1 MQEKPVKGQI
11 QPQETDTE
19 PFTEVTLTVAE
30 CGEFPSLGEYHE
42 GIRSVEEAIAIFKEI
57 PPERMNG
64 IPSIGIQV
72 HTEGTESYEDTQLDI
87 FSGNTID
94 LEMLSYV
101 PEIAGNARAV
111 EIIEELRACFPDAGI
126 IGELPERNRKEAAG
140 LAAEID
146 TFAYEYDVYQYRDS
160 VEDRQAQV
168 EEMTADIQVGES
180 GYLKD
185 FLQEVI
191 EADEEPENVEKAK
204 ELLQR
209 LEEYKPLAK
218 VEELEEANYNMIDN
232 VMNNEKPKKIEQTE
246 GGRVSIKEK
255 LAEKRAELSQSG
267 KQAAKEPEKKPER
280 EI

>member
-1 MQEKPVKGQI
+1 
-11 QPQETDTE
+11 
-19 PFTEVTLTVAE
+19 
-30 CGEFPSLGEYHE
+30 
-42 GIRSVEEAIAIFKEI
+42 
-57 PPERMNG
+57 MNG

-87 FSGNTID
+87 FSRNTID

-111 EIIEELRACFPDAGI
+111 EIIEELRERFPDAGI
-126 IGELPERNRKEAAG
+126 IGELLELSERNRKEAVG
-140 LAAEID
+140 LATKID
-146 TFAYEYDVYQYRDS
+146 TFAYEYDVYQYQDS

-191 EADEEPENVEKAK
+191 EEDAELKNVENAK

-232 VMNNEKPKKIEQTE
+232 VLNNEKPKKIEQTE

-267 KQAAKEPEKKPER
+267 KQAAKEKEPKEPEKKPEKKPER